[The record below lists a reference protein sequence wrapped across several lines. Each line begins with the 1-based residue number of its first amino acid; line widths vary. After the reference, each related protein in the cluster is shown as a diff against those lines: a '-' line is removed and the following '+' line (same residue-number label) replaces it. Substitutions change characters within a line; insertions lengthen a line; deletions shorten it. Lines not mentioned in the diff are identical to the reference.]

1 MGAQGSLLCEQM
13 LEDVGLKNVQ
23 AEDQTMQVTCSQVYL
38 YKRKDIVESKIWV
51 FTKGNSQTI
60 FGSPVYMNMLMP
72 SSSIPYVAV
81 ATIATLGSLSCLQV
95 CSCFLMV
102 VW

>member
-13 LEDVGLKNVQ
+13 LEDVGFENVQ

-38 YKRKDIVESKIWV
+38 YKRKDTVESKIWV
-51 FTKGNSQTI
+51 FMKGNIQMI
-60 FGSPVYMNMLMP
+60 FGSAVYMNMLMP

-95 CSCFLMV
+95 RSCFLMV